1 LPIPRAEFE
10 KGKLSKSLEERVLTF
25 LTERREE
32 AYTSSEIADALM
44 RPHSEDDVIGA
55 MRDTLFTEQVLHAL
69 DRLIA
74 KGAVLCKIV
83 EPSSG
88 RDAYF
93 AKS

>member
-10 KGKLSKSLEERVLTF
+10 KGKPSKSLEDRVLTF
-25 LTERREE
+25 LTERRDQ

-44 RPHSEDDVIGA
+44 RPHANDDVLDAIK
-55 MRDTLFTEQVLHAL
+55 DTLLTEQVLHAL
-69 DRLIA
+69 DRLMA

-83 EPSSG
+83 EPSTG
-88 RDAYF
+88 RNAYF